1 MGLFDGG
8 GGGFFSDPIGSIG
21 GTISNIV
28 SNPGQALSSWG
39 KSMINPLGPV
49 VGQGQWAMGGG
60 LGQPPGGN
68 PADGGTG
75 LTGAPPGND
84 TMTSRMGAIDS
95 ANNAGYNALTSEAL
109 RNGPS
114 SYYSAANS
122 ANALDQKNLKDKAG
136 ADAAGQTAKARS
148 DLAAQGGLSSGARER
163 TAETGSKNYMDMS
176 QGITRQG
183 QVNQMNMQLQDQ
195 GNKLKA
201 LGELP
206 GVEQNKVN
214 AWEAAAQSDRDY
226 NYQIWAK
233 QQEIAAAN
241 AQANATLNAGKTGG
255 LFGGGGFLGTGL

>member
-1 MGLFDGG
+1 MSFWDDV
-8 GGGFFSDPIGSIG
+8 SNAVNPIGKGLSNAFGQTGNVIG
-21 GTISNIV
+21 DI
-28 SNPGQALSSWG
+28 
-39 KSMINPLGPV
+39 INPIGAGLQFGI
-49 VGQGQWAMGGG
+49 GQGQNSGI
-60 LGQPPGGN
+60 LGSSAQASDLGN
-68 PADGGTG
+68 G
-75 LTGAPPGND
+75 LTGAPAGTD

-95 ANNAGYNALTSEAL
+95 ANSAGYNALTSEAL
-109 RNGPS
+109 RTGPS

-136 ADAAGQTAKARS
+136 AEAAGQTAKAQS
-148 DLAAQGGLSSGARER
+148 DLSAQGGLSSGARER

-241 AQANATLNAGKTGG
+241 AQANATLNAGNNKGVLG
-255 LFGGGGFLGTGL
+255 LGIGPF